1 MLLNIIW
8 TAPPEIP
15 VPLFQRFTSEP
26 SMLVQLFP
34 ASEKNGPILYYYVI
48 VVPSEEAERRV
59 PDSFSI
65 NEVI

>member
-1 MLLNIIW
+1 
-8 TAPPEIP
+8 
-15 VPLFQRFTSEP
+15 
-26 SMLVQLFP
+26 MLVQLFP